1 MVMEEQGS
9 DMELASENIPVPQ
22 VQELKVDTI
31 KRNNKSSASHGKP
44 RLRKKALHASILKQM
59 EFYFSDANLS
69 KDRFLSELLKI
80 NPYVD
85 LDVFIHFNKLR
96 ELTMDTNRIAKAL
109 QKSTLLKV
117 SEDGTK
123 VCRITPINKKEN
135 VDECTVYVQNLPP
148 DADHDWLISIFSKF
162 GLVEYVSI
170 PRYKSNRKIKGFA
183 FVEFD
188 TPNSAQECLKA
199 FRKKGCVLPYNT
211 APHEVL
217 SISTYDETNQNEYS
231 IPTYNINYKISKS
244 EDIKKEKASK
254 HESKNSDNIP
264 NNEMIIEDNDK
275 QNLRKRKLI
284 PEKSFTID
292 ESAGNIKV
300 KKKRK
305 ETEDHSIIDQ
315 EIKKEKASKDETE
328 DNDKICD
335 NETDVA
341 NNDNKQ
347 SVKKRKLASEKIF
360 VIDDDVKGD
369 ITENSGTENQENPNK
384 NISHNKITEKKKK
397 RLTIEDTNIVED
409 VSGEVKKESHKLM
422 IKSNKNKGIR
432 PAYLNTSD
440 DGKVTNNEADDNL
453 HSEKHSM
460 TRDSGIMNSDIEET
474 SVDEKKKKKN
484 RKKRSKIQEDDICN
498 ALGLHVMAKPD
509 WKRLRNKYLELQ
521 RAKMQLLKGHLKKS
535 ENTIGK
541 KLYYDTIGE
550 NNKFKNEKDNA
561 NISETEKSV
570 YGRINYTPGII
581 VKVEMD
587 EPCTDPQSFK
597 MEFRDNNYVKYIDVT
612 HGSCEAYIRCDT
624 AEAAQSFVQKSYE
637 GKCLTILKDAE
648 EKSYWDKIARDREEK
663 LNRKGNVKQRGRDKL
678 LKRAEKKLGKCIKF
692 DQD

>member
-69 KDRFLSELLKI
+69 KDRFLSELLKT

-85 LDVFIHFNKLR
+85 LDVFTQFNKLR
-96 ELTMDTNRIAKAL
+96 ELTIDTNRIAKAL
-109 QKSTLLKV
+109 QKSTILKV

-135 VDECTVYVQNLPP
+135 IDECTVYVQNLPP
-148 DADHDWLISIFSKF
+148 DADHDWIISIFSKF

-188 TPNSAQECLKA
+188 TPNSAQECLKV

-217 SISTYDETNQNEYS
+217 SISTFDETNQNGHS
-231 IPTYNINYKISKS
+231 FPIYNANSKISKS
-244 EDIKKEKASK
+244 EDIKKEKAS
-254 HESKNSDNIP
+254 EDENKNSDNISD
-264 NNEMIIEDNDK
+264 NEMNIADNDDK

-284 PEKSFTID
+284 PEKSFTTD
-292 ESAGNIKV
+292 ENAENIKV

-305 ETEDHSIIDQ
+305 EAENHSITDQ
-315 EIKKEKASKDETE
+315 QIEKEKASKDETE
-328 DNDKICD
+328 DNDKTCD
-335 NETDVA
+335 NETDIA
-341 NNDNKQ
+341 NNSKKQ
-347 SVKKRKLASEKIF
+347 SIKKRKLASEKIF
-360 VIDDDVKGD
+360 VADDDIKVD
-369 ITENSGTENQENPNK
+369 ITENSSTENPNK
-384 NISHNKITEKKKK
+384 NISRNKITEKKKK
-397 RLTIEDTNIVED
+397 RLTIDDINIVED
-409 VSGEVKKESHKLM
+409 VSGEVKKESHKSVT
-422 IKSNKNKGIR
+422 KSNKNKGTR
-432 PAYLNTSD
+432 SAYLNTSD
-440 DGKVTNNEADDNL
+440 DDKVTNNEAEENL
-453 HSEKHSM
+453 QTGKHSM
-460 TRDSGIMNSDIEET
+460 IRDSETMNSDIEEA

-498 ALGLHVMAKPD
+498 TLGLHVMAKPD

-535 ENTIGK
+535 ENITGK
-541 KLYYDTIGE
+541 KWYDTAGE
-550 NNKFKNEKDNA
+550 NYKSKNEKDNA
-561 NISETEKSV
+561 KISETEKSL

-597 MEFRDNNYVKYIDVT
+597 MELRDNNSVKYIDVT

-637 GKCLTILKDAE
+637 GKCLTILKDDD

-663 LNRKGNVKQRGRDKL
+663 LNRKGKVKQRGRDKL

>member
-1 MVMEEQGS
+1 MEEQGS

-31 KRNNKSSASHGKP
+31 KRNNKSSGSHGKP

-59 EFYFSDANLS
+59 EFYFSDANLN
-69 KDRFLSELLKI
+69 KDRFLSELLKT

-85 LDVFIHFNKLR
+85 LDVFTQFNKLR
-96 ELTMDTNRIAKAL
+96 ELTIDTNRIAKAL
-109 QKSTLLKV
+109 QKSTILKV

-123 VCRITPINKKEN
+123 VYRITPINKKEN
-135 VDECTVYVQNLPP
+135 IDECTVYVQNLPP
-148 DADHDWLISIFSKF
+148 DADHDWIISIFSKF
-162 GLVEYVSI
+162 GLVEYVSV

-217 SISTYDETNQNEYS
+217 SISTYDETSQNGHS
-231 IPTYNINYKISKS
+231 FPIYNANSKISKL
-244 EDIKKEKASK
+244 EDIKKEKASED
-254 HESKNSDNIP
+254 ESKNSDNIP
-264 NNEMIIEDNDK
+264 YNEMNIADNNDK
-275 QNLRKRKLI
+275 QNLRKRKLT
-284 PEKSFTID
+284 PEKSFTAD
-292 ESAGNIKV
+292 ESAENIKV

-305 ETEDHSIIDQ
+305 EAENHSITDQ
-315 EIKKEKASKDETE
+315 QIEKEKASKDETE
-328 DNDKICD
+328 DNDKTCD

-341 NNDNKQ
+341 NNSNKQ
-347 SVKKRKLASEKIF
+347 SVKKRKPTSEKIF
-360 VIDDDVKGD
+360 VADDNIKID
-369 ITENSGTENQENPNK
+369 ITENNSTENQENPNK
-384 NISHNKITEKKKK
+384 NIIRNKITEKKKR
-397 RLTIEDTNIVED
+397 RLTIDDTNIVED
-409 VSGEVKKESHKLM
+409 VSGEVKKESHKSST
-422 IKSNKNKGIR
+422 KSNKNKGTR
-432 PAYLNTSD
+432 SVCLNTSD
-440 DGKVTNNEADDNL
+440 DGKVTSNEAEKNL
-453 HSEKHSM
+453 QTGKHSM
-460 TRDSGIMNSDIEET
+460 IRNSGTMNSDIEEA

-484 RKKRSKIQEDDICN
+484 RKKRSKILEDDICN

-535 ENTIGK
+535 ENITGK
-541 KLYYDTIGE
+541 KWYDTAGE
-550 NNKFKNEKDNA
+550 NYKSKNEKDNA
-561 NISETEKSV
+561 KISETEKSL

-597 MEFRDNNYVKYIDVT
+597 MELRDNNSVKYIDVT

-637 GKCLTILKDAE
+637 GKCLTILKDDD

-663 LNRKGNVKQRGRDKL
+663 LNRKGKVKQRGRDKL